1 MADTSALTRGGTIR
15 MAAAGLALIA
25 ACYGLA
31 RFAYG
36 LFVPSFRAAFDLDA
50 GTAGL
55 IASGSYVAYCV
66 GVTLATAATPRLGS
80 RFVAVSAG
88 AAATVGTAFVAM
100 APDAPLLA
108 VGVLIAGSSTG
119 IASPP
124 LAHAVAHRVAAPARD
139 RVQSIVNAGTGL
151 GVVVSGPVALV
162 VADQWRMAWLAFSA
176 IAAAV
181 TVWVAFVVPAARR
194 SSVPA
199 SPARARFPPGALLLG
214 AAAALMGVGSAAV
227 WTFGQDLVGA
237 HTGRGVATVAWIV
250 LGACGLLGAAAGDL
264 VERLGMGA
272 AWAALMVAMAAST
285 AALAVAPGAA
295 VVVLAASGVFGAV
308 YIAATGVL
316 LVWSTQVFPESPARG
331 VGLVFL
337 LLAVGQAVAAPAWG
351 ALADL
356 AGLRMAFC
364 AASILSALA
373 VLLRPRACR
382 P

>member
-1 MADTSALTRGGTIR
+1 MTDTSALSHRGTIR

-25 ACYGLA
+25 VCYGLA

-50 GTAGL
+50 GTVGL
-55 IASGSYVAYCV
+55 IASGSYVAYCA
-66 GVTLATAATPRLGS
+66 GVTLATVATPRLGS
-80 RFVAVSAG
+80 RLTAVSAG
-88 AAATVGTAFVAM
+88 VAATLGTALIAL
-100 APDAPLLA
+100 APDASLLA

-124 LAHAVAHRVAAPARD
+124 LAHAVAHRVASPARD

-176 IAAAV
+176 AAAAV
-181 TVWVAFVVPAARR
+181 TAWVAFVIPAARDSSARVSR
-194 SSVPA
+194 SP
-199 SPARARFPPGALLLG
+199 SPLPPGAPRLG
-214 AAAALMGVGSAAV
+214 AAAALMGVGSAAM
-227 WTFGQDLVGA
+227 WTFGQDLVSA
-237 HTGRGVATVAWIV
+237 HAGRGAATIAWIV

-264 VERLGMGA
+264 VDRWGMDV
-272 AWAALMVAMAAST
+272 AWSALMVVMAAST
-285 AALAVAPGAA
+285 AALALAPEAA
-295 VVVLAASGVFGAV
+295 GIALVASGVFGAV

-316 LVWSTQVFPESPARG
+316 LVWSTQVFREAPARG
-331 VGLVFL
+331 VGLAFL
-337 LLAVGQAVAAPAWG
+337 LLAVGQAAAAPGWG

-356 AGLRMAFC
+356 TGLRTAFWG
-364 AASILSALA
+364 AAVLSALA
-373 VLLRPRACR
+373 VPLRPRARR